1 MTQDSV
7 IPDGRLAASG
17 YMVNGFDPTTVDRL
31 NPHMQDM
38 VARRERLL
46 GRAYKLF
53 YSDPVEFVR
62 GSGVH
67 LYDADGNEYLDGYNN
82 VASVGHSHPHVVE
95 AVSHQMATLNTHTR
109 YASEAILDYSERLLG
124 TMPEGIDRVMFT
136 CTGSESNDLALRMAR
151 LITGHQGVI
160 ITANAYHGTTASLTE
175 VSATMGP
182 GVPLGTTVRTVP
194 APFPLPGVDVA
205 AKFDADV
212 ASAIED
218 MERHGIKV
226 AALIV
231 DTIFSSDGVL
241 PDPAGFLAPAVERV
255 HRAGGLFIADEVQ
268 PGFARTGDAMW
279 GVMRHGVLP
288 DLLSMGKPMGN
299 GFPVAALAGR
309 AAVIDDFGGRQR
321 YFNTFGGNNVAIAA
335 ASAVLDVIEDE
346 HLMDNSRRVGKYL
359 KDELTELAVH
369 QPRLGQVRGAGL
381 FVGVDVVGDDGTS
394 PDPDV
399 CLALVN
405 GMRRRRVLISATG
418 KDGSILKIR
427 PQLPF
432 QPEHADQLVTT
443 LEQTLHDIE
452 EGR

>member
-1 MTQDSV
+1 
-7 IPDGRLAASG
+7 
-17 YMVNGFDPTTVDRL
+17 
-31 NPHMQDM
+31 MQDI

-46 GRAYKLF
+46 GKAYKLF
-53 YSDPVEFVR
+53 YAEPIEFVS

-67 LYDADGNEYLDGYNN
+67 LYDRDGNEFLDAYNN
-82 VASVGHSHPHVVE
+82 VASIGHCHPHVVE
-95 AVSHQMATLNTHTR
+95 AVSKQIATLNTHTR
-109 YASEAILDYSERLLG
+109 YASETILDYSERLLG
-124 TMPEGIDRVMFT
+124 TMPEGVDRVMFT

-160 ITANAYHGTTASLTE
+160 ITENAYHGTTASLTG
-175 VSATMGP
+175 VSASMGP
-182 GVPLGTTVRTVP
+182 GVPLGVDVRTVP
-194 APFPLPGVDVA
+194 APFPRPGVDVA

-231 DTIFSSDGVL
+231 DAIFSSDGVL

-255 HRAGGLFIADEVQ
+255 RRAGGLFISDEVQ

-279 GVMRHGVLP
+279 GVMRHGISP
-288 DLLSMGKPMGN
+288 DLLTTGKPMGN

-309 AAVIDDFGGRQR
+309 SGIIDEFGSRQR

-346 HLMDNSRRVGKYL
+346 GLMDNSRRVGQYL
-359 KDELTELAVH
+359 KDQLSELSTH
-369 QPRLGQVRGAGL
+369 HSRLGEVRGAGL
-381 FVGVDVVGDDGTS
+381 FVGVDIVGRDS
-394 PDPDV
+394 KVPDSQA
-399 CLALVN
+399 CLDLVN
-405 GMRRRRVLISATG
+405 GMRKRRVLISATG
-418 KDGSILKIR
+418 RAAATLKIR

-432 QPEHADQLVTT
+432 KPENVDQLVSVLDET
-443 LEQTLHDIE
+443 LNEID
-452 EGR
+452 